1 MLERLLEAGF
11 DDEFAV
17 KTANLILLL
26 RSPGESFAT
35 LDVATLDM
43 VTGEV
48 QFIKA
53 GSPASF
59 IKRGGRQVKVIESPL
74 LFLQG
79 YLMP

>member
-35 LDVATLDM
+35 LDVATMDM

-53 GSPASF
+53 GSPPSF
-59 IKRGGRQVKVIESPL
+59 IKRGRQVKVIRIPFSSCRDI
-74 LFLQG
+74 
-79 YLMP
+79 